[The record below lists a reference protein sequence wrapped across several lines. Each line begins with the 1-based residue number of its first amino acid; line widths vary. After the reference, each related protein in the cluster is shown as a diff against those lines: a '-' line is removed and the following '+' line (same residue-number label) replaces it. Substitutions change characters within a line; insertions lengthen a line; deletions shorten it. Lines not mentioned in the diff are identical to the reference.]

1 MPTARHTLSY
11 LDYSNESSSF
21 TVSAEIRDDT
31 NFDAQVTLADALI
44 TATNALTLGNLNN
57 QFFTQ
62 GEWSLAAVPSDV
74 LAQRENKWL
83 VRYEDGTTGKKYTVE
98 IPTAE
103 LASGHLQTNSDEA
116 NLADAEWVAFIAA
129 FEAYAVAPD
138 TGNTVNFISARF
150 VARNL

>member
-1 MPTARHTLSY
+1 MPSARHTLSY

-21 TVSAEIRDDT
+21 TVSAELRDDT
-31 NFDAQVTLADALI
+31 NFDAQVTLSDALI

-62 GEWSLAAVPSDV
+62 GEWSLASLPSDV

-83 VRYEDGTTGKKYTVE
+83 VKYEDATTGKKYNVE
-98 IPTAE
+98 LPTAD
-103 LASGHLQTNSDEA
+103 LANGHLQTNSDEA

-138 TGNTVNFISARF
+138 TGNAVNFISARF

>member
-1 MPTARHTLSY
+1 MPVARHSFSY

-21 TVSAEIRDDT
+21 TVSVEVRDDT
-31 NFDAQVTLADALI
+31 NFDAQVTLSDALI

-57 QFFTQ
+57 QYLSQ
-62 GEWSLAAVPSDV
+62 GEWGIGSVPSDV
-74 LAQRENKWL
+74 NAQRENKWL
-83 VRYEDGTTGKKYTVE
+83 VRYEDATTGKKYSVE
-98 IPTAE
+98 IPTTD
-103 LASGHLQTNSDEA
+103 LGNGHLLTNSDVA

-138 TGNTVNFISARF
+138 TGNAVNFLDARF

>member
-1 MPTARHTLSY
+1 MPSARHTFSY

-21 TVSAEIRDDT
+21 TVSVTERDDA

-44 TATNALTLGNLNN
+44 TATNSLTLGNLNN
-57 QFFTQ
+57 QFLSQ
-62 GEWSLAAVPSDV
+62 GEWGIGSIPSDV

-83 VRYEDGTTGKKYTVE
+83 VKYEDATTGKKYNVE
-98 IPTAE
+98 VPTAE

-116 NLADAEWVAFIAA
+116 DLSDAEWVAFIAA

-138 TGNTVNFISARF
+138 TGNPVNFISARF